1 MLHIT
6 YEIVS
11 LEKYGFDTKIKLK
24 LIRYSEGDMIV
35 IVKFSLSDILDSGFF
50 IAYLKTQLTYWIEI
64 RRYSMYLIW

>member
-35 IVKFSLSDILDSGFF
+35 ILKFSLSDILDSGFF
-50 IAYLKTQLTYWIEI
+50 VAYLKTQLTY
-64 RRYSMYLIW
+64 